1 MPGLLESCKK
11 LFKTKDLYKVLS
23 LPKNASPSEGE
34 VDDEDDVLTQDKD
47 WYDYWRILFH
57 QVTPQDIKEFE
68 EKYKGSDEELS
79 DLKIYTVNMKADEE
93 ADEAD
98 EEAKKLG
105 LGEEDEALKSL
116 IHSNQQSRA
125 KQMDS
130 FFADL
135 EAKYAEP
142 EKKTKKLLIP

>member
-1 MPGLLESCKK
+1 
-11 LFKTKDLYKVLS
+11 
-23 LPKNASPSEGE
+23 
-34 VDDEDDVLTQDKD
+34 
-47 WYDYWRILFH
+47 
-57 QVTPQDIKEFE
+57 
-68 EKYKGSDEELS
+68 
-79 DLKIYTVNMKADEE
+79 ADEE

-125 KQMDS
+125 KQMNS

-142 EKKTKKLLIP
+142 EKKTKSKGKSKKK